1 MAKGSVEMDC
11 KGKAEASPQKVERE
25 DTGKDRKDP
34 LVCPKC

>member
-1 MAKGSVEMDC
+1 MAEGSVEMDC

-25 DTGKDRKDP
+25 DTGKIP